1 MDPYSRTSDR
11 HKGETVLQEIAA
23 YIRQIEERLE
33 RLLASGWRNAAHE
46 AQGFTTDADSLS
58 ALGLHT
64 VAGRL
69 REVAAAP
76 DAMAALRAIVL
87 ATESCRLLRAHLVEA
102 ESLGP
107 GAVQLHARR
116 PRATDRISLLPLCR
130 VAVDGEEV
138 WSCLRSQGYAW
149 EWLALDPLGDPA
161 PQVPW
166 LTMRVSGFPVWRG
179 RYPVGAAAE
188 LTRVAL
194 SESAVSAL
202 AGDDGNLSVLRALQ
216 SGRIR
221 STQLPLWGGG
231 YLRLDRLQA
240 MPVAALRG
248 LDDRFHAEDI
258 LDQHGDS
265 AWGLVWDQLGERALV
280 AAFAARADGM
290 RVIHLV
296 PGCPAEK
303 IVPVP

>member
-1 MDPYSRTSDR
+1 M
-11 HKGETVLQEIAA
+11 LQDIAA

-46 AQGFTTDADSLS
+46 AQGFTADADTLS
-58 ALGLHT
+58 ALGLQT

-69 REVAAAP
+69 REVASAH
-76 DAMAALRAIVL
+76 DAMTALRAIVL
-87 ATESCRLLRAHLVEA
+87 ATESCRLLRAHLA
-102 ESLGP
+102 ETVALGP
-107 GAVQLHARR
+107 GAVRLHARR
-116 PRATDRISLLPLCR
+116 PRANDRVSLLPLCR
-130 VAVDGEEV
+130 LTVDGEEV
-138 WSCLRSQGYAW
+138 WSCLRSRGYAW
-149 EWLALDPLGDPA
+149 EWLVLDPPGERA

-166 LTMRVSGFPVWRG
+166 LTARVSGIPVWRG
-179 RYPVGAAAE
+179 RYPVGAGAE

-194 SESAVSAL
+194 CESAVSAL
-202 AGDDGNLSVLRALQ
+202 ADDDSHQPVLRDLQ
-216 SGRIR
+216 SGKIR

-240 MPVAALRG
+240 MPVAAMRA
-248 LDDRFHAEDI
+248 LDDHFHAEEI
-258 LDQHGDS
+258 LDQHEDS

-303 IVPVP
+303 IAPVA